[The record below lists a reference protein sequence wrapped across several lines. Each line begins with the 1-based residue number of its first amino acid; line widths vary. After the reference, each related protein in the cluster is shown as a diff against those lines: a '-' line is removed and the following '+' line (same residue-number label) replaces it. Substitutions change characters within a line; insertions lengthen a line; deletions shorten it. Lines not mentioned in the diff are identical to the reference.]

1 MKRIVVTGATGFLG
15 RNLCEK
21 LLEQGHQVI
30 GVDNHLTGSESNIL
44 DEDNYSFYEGDI
56 VKDDLSMLL
65 RDHNKKGIHYIYN
78 LACPASPDHYKTHAF
93 QTLETCYNGTKNM
106 IQYAL
111 EQGNVRML
119 HTSTSEV
126 YGDPQTDDQKET
138 YWGNVNSF
146 GPRACY
152 DEGKRVAEALIYE
165 SINKLK
171 SNIGIARI
179 FNTYGPYMAI
189 NDGRVISNFITQGLQ
204 GNHLIIYGG
213 GFQSRSFCYVDDT
226 IEGLIRIC
234 ESDYKEIFNVGNP
247 DRHSIVE
254 IAEVIAEK
262 TDAPGW
268 KNDAPSPDDPMHRK
282 PNIDK
287 IQHYLGWTPQVKLN
301 QGLDDTIEYFK
312 YALERQN

>member
-1 MKRIVVTGATGFLG
+1 MKTVVVTGAAGFLG
-15 RNLCEK
+15 RNLCEH
-21 LLEQGHQVI
+21 LLNKDYKVV
-30 GVDNHLTGSESNIL
+30 GVDNFLTGSERNVF
-44 DEDNYSFYEGDI
+44 EHENYYFYEADI

-65 RDHNKKGIHYIYN
+65 RDHNKKRIHYIYN

-93 QTLETCYNGTKNM
+93 QTLEACYNGTKNM

-111 EQGNVRML
+111 EQGNIRML

-126 YGDPQTDDQKET
+126 YGDPQVDEQEEK

-152 DEGKRVAEALIYE
+152 DEGKRVGEAFIYE

-189 NDGRVISNFITQGLQ
+189 NDGRVISNFITEGLK
-204 GNHLIIYGG
+204 GNNLIIYGG

-226 IEGLIRIC
+226 IKGLVKIC

-247 DRHSIVE
+247 DRYSIIE
-254 IAEVIAEK
+254 IAEIIAEK

-268 KNDAPSPDDPMHRK
+268 KNTNPSPDDPLHRK
-282 PNIDK
+282 PNIKK
-287 IQHYLGWTPQVKLN
+287 IQNMLDWSPQISLDS
-301 QGLDDTIEYFK
+301 GLESTIDYFK
-312 YALERQN
+312 HALERQN

>member
-30 GVDNHLTGSESNIL
+30 GVDNHLTGNESNIL
-44 DEDNYSFYEGDI
+44 NEDNYSFYEADI

-65 RDHNKKGIHYIYN
+65 QEHNKRGIHYIYN

-93 QTLETCYNGTKNM
+93 QTLEVCYNGTKNM

-165 SINKLK
+165 AINKLK

-204 GNHLIIYGG
+204 GNHLIMYGS

-247 DRHSIVE
+247 DRHAIIE

-287 IQHYLGWTPQVKLN
+287 IQHYLGWTPKIKLN

>member
-1 MKRIVVTGATGFLG
+1 
-15 RNLCEK
+15 
-21 LLEQGHQVI
+21 
-30 GVDNHLTGSESNIL
+30 
-44 DEDNYSFYEGDI
+44 
-56 VKDDLSMLL
+56 
-65 RDHNKKGIHYIYN
+65 
-78 LACPASPDHYKTHAF
+78 
-93 QTLETCYNGTKNM
+93 
-106 IQYAL
+106 
-111 EQGNVRML
+111 
-119 HTSTSEV
+119 
-126 YGDPQTDDQKET
+126 
-138 YWGNVNSF
+138 
-146 GPRACY
+146 
-152 DEGKRVAEALIYE
+152 
-165 SINKLK
+165 
-171 SNIGIARI
+171 
-179 FNTYGPYMAI
+179 MAI

-226 IEGLIRIC
+226 IEGLIKIC

-287 IQHYLGWTPQVKLN
+287 IQHYLDWTPKVKLN

>member
-30 GVDNHLTGSESNIL
+30 GVDNHLTGNESNIL
-44 DEDNYSFYEGDI
+44 NEDNYSFYEADI

-65 RDHNKKGIHYIYN
+65 QEHNKRGIHYIYN

-93 QTLETCYNGTKNM
+93 QTLEVCYNGTKNM

-126 YGDPQTDDQKET
+126 YGDPETDDQKET

-165 SINKLK
+165 AINKLK

-204 GNHLIIYGG
+204 GNHLIMYGS

-247 DRHSIVE
+247 DRHAIVE

-287 IQHYLGWTPQVKLN
+287 IQHYLGWTPKIKLN

>member
-30 GVDNHLTGSESNIL
+30 GVDNHLTGNESNIL
-44 DEDNYSFYEGDI
+44 NEDNYSFYEADI

-65 RDHNKKGIHYIYN
+65 QEHNKRGIHYIYN

-126 YGDPQTDDQKET
+126 YGDPETEDQKET

-165 SINKLK
+165 AINKLK

-204 GNHLIIYGG
+204 GNHLIMYGS

-247 DRHSIVE
+247 DRHAIIE

-287 IQHYLGWTPQVKLN
+287 IQHYLGWTPKIKLN